1 MHSGALP
8 KAKRA
13 AHLAERSRAQGQI
26 TRIPAPTA
34 ANSSPPINSL
44 IHALMVHPPGRVKDL
59 RWRVKPWETLYGR
72 NLIVNKEMKKSW
84 LRPLRESAGPR
95 AALES
100 GGFACRTVASR
111 ARFRAG
117 DRSPLP
123 RRRE

>member
-44 IHALMVHPPGRVKDL
+44 IHALMVHPPGRVEEL
-59 RWRVKPWETLYGR
+59 RWRVKPWETVCGR
-72 NLIVNKEMKKSW
+72 KLIVNKEMGKKV
-84 LRPLRESAGPR
+84 G
-95 AALES
+95 S
-100 GGFACRTVASR
+100 GHSGNRLAFGQH
-111 ARFRAG
+111 G
-117 DRSPLP
+117 DRAVLLVVQQRLALDS
-123 RRRE
+123 E